1 MKTTRIT
8 ITTIVTD
15 IHRFWMDKKLIIR
28 SDLKEIIYMQFKK
41 SLKKTSINLSFH
53 SIQKNAT

>member
-1 MKTTRIT
+1 
-8 ITTIVTD
+8 
-15 IHRFWMDKKLIIR
+15 MDKKLIIR